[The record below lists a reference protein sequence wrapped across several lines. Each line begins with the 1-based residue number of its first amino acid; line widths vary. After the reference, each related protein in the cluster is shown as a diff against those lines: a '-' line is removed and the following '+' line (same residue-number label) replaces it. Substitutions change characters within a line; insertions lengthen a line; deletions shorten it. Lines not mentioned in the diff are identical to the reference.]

1 VVINHQ
7 PSPVCSPA
15 GGRDFIKPGI
25 FKGVLYEH
33 HARIVSSPYAM
44 VRNPGLRRHRTEP
57 ECRLGAPGAPWKR
70 LLGHTVHNNSISS
83 QGLLAELQGVS
94 MRFSGSSPPKIRFS
108 VFWLRYTGAN
118 GRNSHF
124 GRKRNK
130 SHQCDDD
137 FALAQSASGICVPAL
152 SCTTRIAGFKKND
165 GECI

>member
-1 VVINHQ
+1 MDAFCCLPLLDQAALPHSRKTRVIYRAHHR
-7 PSPVCSPA
+7 PDITRYAPGRTRMPMKRPRSPVEA
-15 GGRDFIKPGI
+15 I
-25 FKGVLYEH
+25 
-33 HARIVSSPYAM
+33 
-44 VRNPGLRRHRTEP
+44 
-57 ECRLGAPGAPWKR
+57 
-70 LLGHTVHNNSISS
+70 LGHTVHNNSISS

-165 GECI
+165 GEGI